1 MDTPTMRRIHRER
14 VLLVGGQRA
23 LVLQLAHPMVAAGV
37 ADHSDFP
44 RRALERLS
52 RTLDLTL
59 ATVFGSAA
67 EGEEAIASI
76 RRVHERVRG
85 ARGGR
90 SYRATDP
97 RLLLWVNATL
107 VDTTL
112 VVYERFVRRLSDAE
126 RNRYYE
132 ETKGYGPL
140 YGIPDE
146 MTPPDLE
153 AFGAYMRDM
162 LEGDQLTAT
171 EEGRRLVHAVLSPPL
186 PLRWRVPAE
195 AVRPVTVALLP
206 PRIRDMFGLRAGPA
220 ARLALEGWSTA
231 SRVLLP
237 LFPGSVRYFPIARGR
252 S

>member
-44 RRALERLS
+44 RRALERLR

-59 ATVFGSAA
+59 ATVFGTPEEMEAA
-67 EGEEAIASI
+67 VASI
-76 RRVHERVRG
+76 RRVHERVSGSRS
-85 ARGGR
+85 GR

-112 VVYERFVRRLSDAE
+112 EVYQRFVRPLASEE
-126 RNRYYE
+126 RSRYYE
-132 ETKGYGPL
+132 ESKPFGPL
-140 YGIPDE
+140 YGIPD
-146 MTPPDLE
+146 DLMPSNLG
-153 AFGAYMRDM
+153 AFGAYVRDM
-162 LEGDQLTAT
+162 LEGEELRAT
-171 EEGRRLVHAVLSPPL
+171 EESRRLAASVLRPPL
-186 PLRWRVPAE
+186 PLWWRVPTE
-195 AVRPVTVALLP
+195 AVRLVTLALLP
-206 PRIRDMFGLRAGPA
+206 EPIRDMFGLRAGPA
-220 ARLALEGWSTA
+220 ARLVLAGSSRA
-231 SRVLLP
+231 SRAVLPVLP
-237 LFPGSVRYFPIARGR
+237 ARLRAFEIARGK